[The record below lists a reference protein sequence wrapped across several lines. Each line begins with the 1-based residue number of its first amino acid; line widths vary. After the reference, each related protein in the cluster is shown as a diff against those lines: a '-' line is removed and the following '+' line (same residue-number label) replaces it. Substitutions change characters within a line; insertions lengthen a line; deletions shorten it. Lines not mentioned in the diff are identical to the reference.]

1 MQYVIRPQTDAHR
14 DFRGYAGRI
23 ASGVWKPGDKVVALP
38 SGKEST
44 IDNILVGDTPL
55 EKAFPPLSV
64 TKTSRT
70 TSISV
75 VATLVRANNQPES
88 TQALDARICW
98 LSEAPLNPAARYVLR
113 HTTRDV
119 QAKITEVLYR
129 IDINTLHRVEDD
141 VTIGVNDMARVRIKT
156 ASPLL
161 IDGYKENR
169 STGSFILVDPSTH
182 LTVAAGVVG

>member
-1 MQYVIRPQTDAHR
+1 MTSQKPYDRMYSESERSTMTRKHFVE
-14 DFRGYAGRI
+14 I
-23 ASGVWKPGDKVVALP
+23 AKIV
-38 SGKEST
+38 
-44 IDNILVGDTPL
+44 
-55 EKAFPPLSV
+55 
-64 TKTSRT
+64 
-70 TSISV
+70 
-75 VATLVRANNQPES
+75 NNQPES
-88 TQALDARICW
+88 TQALDARLCW
-98 LSEAPLNPAARYVLR
+98 LSEAPLNPATRYVLR

-161 IDGYKENR
+161 TDGYKDNR

>member
-1 MQYVIRPQTDAHR
+1 M
-14 DFRGYAGRI
+14 
-23 ASGVWKPGDKVVALP
+23 
-38 SGKEST
+38 
-44 IDNILVGDTPL
+44 
-55 EKAFPPLSV
+55 
-64 TKTSRT
+64 
-70 TSISV
+70 
-75 VATLVRANNQPES
+75 LVRANNQPES

-98 LSEAPLNPAARYVLR
+98 LSEAPLNPATRYVLR

-119 QAKITEVLYR
+119 QAKISEVLYR

-161 IDGYKENR
+161 TDGYKDNR
-169 STGSFILVDPSTH
+169 ATGSFILVDPSTH